1 MTVFQAIEPYETT
14 SLHRLLN
21 DTTNLFLIH
30 SPNPELNVSLTSW
43 IYCDQSQT
51 HGEKNSTTTDTMKRP
66 MSQKMLKKRFMDDT
80 QIYSL
85 EIQWNSLS
93 TNLSEI
99 NT

>member
-1 MTVFQAIEPYETT
+1 
-14 SLHRLLN
+14 
-21 DTTNLFLIH
+21 
-30 SPNPELNVSLTSW
+30 
-43 IYCDQSQT
+43 
-51 HGEKNSTTTDTMKRP
+51 MKRP
-66 MSQKMLKKRFMDDT
+66 MSQKILKKRFMDDT